1 MLKRKRSKTAKKRVK
16 RISFITMIS
25 LTLSVVLLLVY
36 MRYKDGYETFKEPEH
51 ESTAVTGVPTVEEE
65 RHYAQLPVKEGY
77 IVGVCA
83 TPYVNENELYL
94 NMTNHET
101 NTVWLKVRVYQGEQ
115 LIGESGILYPGEY
128 MEKIDCSKSLTAGD
142 SILVKTLA
150 YSPDTFHSE
159 GVAQISCE
167 LTQ

>member
-16 RISFITMIS
+16 KISFITMIS
-25 LTLSVVLLLVY
+25 LALCAVLLFTY

-51 ESTAVTGVPTVEEE
+51 ESTAVAGVPVVEEE

-83 TPYVNENELYL
+83 TPFVDGNELYL
-94 NMTNHET
+94 NMTNNEG
-101 NTVWLKVRVYQGEQ
+101 NTVWLKVRVYQGDNM
-115 LIGESGILYPGEY
+115 IGESGILYPGEY
-128 MEKIDCSKSLTAGD
+128 VEKVNCSKSLVAGE

-150 YSPDTFHSE
+150 YSPETFHSE